1 MDKKIKQ
8 RLDDFFAGYPL
19 KTMEK
24 GEIILRPE
32 DTLEHV
38 FYLVEGS
45 VIQYDISSAGNE
57 VIVNAFKPNAFFPMS
72 MAINRTPSSYF
83 FETATPVVLRMAPAD
98 DVVAFLKKEP
108 EVLFDLLSRV
118 YRGTDGLQRRMA
130 HLMGGNAKSRLIFE
144 LINAAYRFG
153 EKVPEGIRI
162 PLTENDLAK
171 RSGLSRETVSRT
183 ANKFKNDG
191 LVIVRQNA
199 IIVADVSKLEQLL
212 GSDL

>member
-1 MDKKIKQ
+1 MEQEIKQ
-8 RLDDFFAGYPL
+8 RLDDFFGEYPVRRID
-19 KTMEK
+19 K
-24 GEIILRPE
+24 GEVILRP
-32 DTLEHV
+32 DDKLEHV
-38 FYLVEGS
+38 FYLTHGS

-57 VIVNAFKPNAFFPMS
+57 VVVNAFKPNAFFPMS
-72 MAINRTPSSYF
+72 MAINRAPSSYF
-83 FETATPVVLRMAPAD
+83 FETATPVVVHVAPAD
-98 DVVAFLKKEP
+98 DVVVFLKKNP
-108 EVLFDLLSRV
+108 DVLFDLLARV

-153 EKVPEGIRI
+153 EKTDDGIRI

-191 LVIVRQNA
+191 LVTVRQSS
-199 IIVADVSKLEQLL
+199 IVVADIAKLEKML